1 MSQIELVRD
10 DDRLTEVVKHLLRT
24 PRVAVDI
31 ESNGF
36 FRYHER
42 VCLVQLAS
50 AEIAFLVDPLK
61 IDNIQPLGDLLGNRS
76 VEKVLHAADYD
87 LRSFDRD
94 WGFRINN
101 VFDTKI
107 AAEFVGTERIG
118 LQAVVEEYAGVV
130 LPKSLKL
137 QRSDWTMRPLKPEA
151 LQYAANDVLHL
162 QCVRKAL
169 STRLKKLSRYAWVQE
184 EFTRLESVRHTAP
197 DREVA
202 FLSVKGSRDLDGRGL
217 AVLRSL
223 FKFREREA
231 RRRDRPTFKVIPDFA
246 LVNLSSDPLIELSTV
261 KGLGWYGCH
270 PGNRRLKDAIRKGL
284 RSKPVALPRRRSS
297 EGKKGLEDKEMV
309 KERLSTLKAWR
320 SQLGSELRLNP
331 SLLWPTKSLER
342 LAKDPYSLQIEL
354 VSPDIRD
361 WQKLEFEACLRQSLE
376 KLR

>member
-10 DDRLTEVVKHLLRT
+10 DSRLTEVVEHLFRASS
-24 PRVAVDI
+24 VAVDI

-50 AEIAFLVDPLK
+50 AETAFLVDPLT
-61 IDNIQPLGDLLGNRS
+61 IDNIQPLGYLLGDRS
-76 VEKVLHAADYD
+76 VEKVFHAADYD

-107 AAEFVGTERIG
+107 ATEFVGNERVG
-118 LQAVVEEYAGVV
+118 LQGVVEEYAGVV

-137 QRSDWTMRPLKPEA
+137 QRSDWTVRPLKPEA
-151 LQYAANDVLHL
+151 LRYAADDVLHL
-162 QCVRKAL
+162 LCVRKAL
-169 STRLKKLSRYAWVQE
+169 SAQLKKLSRYAWVQE
-184 EFTRLESVRHTAP
+184 EFTRLESLRHTAP
-197 DREVA
+197 DREAA

-246 LVNLSSDPLIELSTV
+246 LVNLSSAPSIELSTV
-261 KGLGWYGCH
+261 KGLGWYGRH
-270 PGNRRLKDAIRKGL
+270 PGNRRLKGAIRKGL
-284 RSKPVALPRRRSS
+284 RSKPVALPRRRCS
-297 EGKKGLEDKEMV
+297 EETRDLEDKEMV
-309 KERLSTLKAWR
+309 KARFSALKAWR
-320 SQLGSELRLNP
+320 SQLGSDMRLNP
-331 SLLWPTKSLER
+331 GLLWPTKSLKR
-342 LAKDPYSLQIEL
+342 LARNPCSLQIEL
-354 VSPDIRD
+354 VSPDVRD
-361 WQKLEFEACLRQSLE
+361 WQKLEFEASLRQSME

>member
-10 DDRLTEVVKHLLRT
+10 DSRLIEVVEYLLRT
-24 PRVAVDI
+24 SRVAVDI

-50 AEIAFLVDPLK
+50 TDTVFIVDPLA
-61 IDNIQPLGDLLGNRS
+61 IDNIRPLGELLGDRS
-76 VEKVLHAADYD
+76 VEKVFHAADYD
-87 LRSFDRD
+87 IRSLDRD
-94 WGFRINN
+94 WGFRIKN

-107 AAEFVGTERIG
+107 AAEFVGTERVG
-118 LQAVVEEYAGVV
+118 LQAVVKEYVGVA
-130 LPKSLKL
+130 LTKSLKL

-162 QCVRKAL
+162 LRVRNAL
-169 STRLKKLSRYAWVQE
+169 SARLKKLSRYAWVKE
-184 EFTRLESVRHTAP
+184 EFIRLEGVKHTAP
-197 DREVA
+197 DREAA
-202 FLSVKGSRDLDGRGL
+202 FLSVKGSRDLDGRCL

-246 LVNLSSDPLIELSTV
+246 LINLSTAPSIELSTV
-261 KGLGWYGCH
+261 KGLGWYGRH

-284 RSKPVALPRRRSS
+284 KSKPVVLPRRRRS
-297 EGKKGLEDKEMV
+297 EEIGDLEDKEMI
-309 KERLSTLKAWR
+309 KTRLSILKAWR
-320 SQLGSELRLNP
+320 SQLADELRLNP
-331 SLLWPTKSLER
+331 GLLWPTKSLGR
-342 LAKDPYSLQIEL
+342 LARNPCGLQMEL

-361 WQKLEFEACLRQSLE
+361 WQKLEFGASLRQSLE
-376 KLR
+376 KLI